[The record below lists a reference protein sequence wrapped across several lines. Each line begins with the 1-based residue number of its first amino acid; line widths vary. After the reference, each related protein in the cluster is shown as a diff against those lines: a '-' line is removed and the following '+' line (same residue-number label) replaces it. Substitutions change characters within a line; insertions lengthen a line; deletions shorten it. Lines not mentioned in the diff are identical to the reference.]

1 MFTGITLTNKGAEM
15 LAAAQNG
22 ALLKF
27 TRVQIGRG
35 SLASGATEEA
45 ATSLVSPVKFLPI
58 ADYKNKGANVI
69 VTFQITNADVTVAFT
84 FRELGLFAKGDD
96 GIEHLY
102 AYSNAGASAETIPL
116 PSETTVDYIMSLNLT
131 VNSAE
136 NVTVVI
142 DDALVYVT
150 EKKLQE
156 ELEAS
161 KITVDDTVTANGEN
175 PVTGAAV
182 AGYVDDLTYSD
193 VGAAAAEHNHSAY
206 DIDSGILPVSRGG
219 TGASSVDTTP
229 TIGSTKMV
237 TSGGVATALSNK
249 VSKLGGTMTG
259 NLKFASSALTFSNTE
274 SAAYHTRVTR
284 GTTAD
289 DMYFELTNTDGIML
303 RYMLKCPYNLT
314 ANANKTIATTDQ
326 IPEVDSA
333 VTASG
338 TNAVSGKAV
347 AGYTAQ
353 EVTADGAKP
362 VSGAAVYAFVT
373 EQILGGAW

>member
-22 ALLKF
+22 ALLEF
-27 TRVQIGRG
+27 TRVQIGQG

-102 AYSNAGASAETIPL
+102 AYSNAGASAETVPL

-150 EKKLQE
+150 EKKLT
-156 ELEAS
+156 EAIAENAYVHPEHTARS
-161 KITVDDTVTANGEN
+161 SGLYKVTVDDEGHVTA
-175 PVTGAAV
+175 VVAV
-182 AGYVDDLTYSD
+182 AKEDITALGIPAQDTTYSEATTSSPGLMSAWD
-193 VGAAAAEHNHSAY
+193 KTVVGRAIQ
-206 DIDSGILPVSRGG
+206 DIG
-219 TGASSVDTTP
+219 DTM
-229 TIGSTKMV
+229 K
-237 TSGGVATALSNK
+237 
-249 VSKLGGTMTG
+249 G
-259 NLKFASSALTFSNTE
+259 NLKFASCGVTFAGTE
-274 SAAYHTRVTR
+274 SDMYHSRITR
-284 GTTAD
+284 GTAAD

-303 RYMLKCPYNLT
+303 RYMLKCPYNLASDT
-314 ANANKTIATTDQ
+314 NKTIATTAD
-326 IPEVDSA
+326 IEEAIRENGTTVDS
-333 VTASG
+333 
-338 TNAVSGKAV
+338 
-347 AGYTAQ
+347 
-353 EVTADGAKP
+353 EVTESGANA